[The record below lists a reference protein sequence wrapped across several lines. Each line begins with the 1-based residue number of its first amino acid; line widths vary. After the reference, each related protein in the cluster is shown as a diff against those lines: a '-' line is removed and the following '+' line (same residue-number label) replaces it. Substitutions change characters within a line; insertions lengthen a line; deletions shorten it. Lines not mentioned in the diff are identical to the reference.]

1 MKYKVGDRVKVV
13 KCDIEGMFCRN
24 IGKIFTITKINN
36 NNGEYP
42 YVMDKIGEYFGEDE
56 LELVREKQFTKADLK
71 DGDIVTYR
79 NGIRRLV
86 NATNKKIV
94 FIQNP
99 NILSFDFCDFR
110 ADLTNKNK
118 EGKEYDI
125 VKIERPVK
133 YETVFEKKEEI
144 LDEAEKKYLANVIR
158 PFKNEVQHIV
168 KYDNPL
174 HIEKEYLR
182 IKLINNEEIN
192 FPDFEE
198 GSMYKRMERDKKYTL
213 EELKL

>member
-1 MKYKVGDRVKVV
+1 MK
-13 KCDIEGMFCRN
+13 FN
-24 IGKIFTITKINN
+24 IGDKVRVVRCRAHVNCKYNNTMGKI
-36 NNGEYP
+36 
-42 YVMDKIGEYFGEDE
+42 IGIVANRLYLYELKGFDELFREDE
-56 LELVREKQFTKADLK
+56 LELVQEKQFTKADLK

-133 YETVFEKKEEI
+133 YETVFEREEEI

-158 PFKNEVQHIV
+158 PFKDKIKGIV
-168 KYDNPL
+168 KISNFDNEYIL
-174 HIEKEYLR
+174 IEVKDDGN
-182 IKLINNEEIN
+182 IV
-192 FPDFEE
+192 FPYFKK
-198 GSMYKRMERDKKYTL
+198 GTMYKRMRPKKEYTL